1 MAVTKIHAIRTTLGK
16 AVKYIC
22 NEYKTDEKVL
32 ITSFG
37 CAPETVEYD
46 FRFSL
51 SKASDRGKN
60 LAYHLIQSF
69 APGETTG
76 EEAHRISQELADRLL
91 GGRYSYVLAT
101 HVDRQHIHSHII
113 FCAADNIDYKK
124 YHDCKKTYY
133 QIRDLSDKICAE
145 HNKSVIKDFKETGK
159 TYHEWYHDKKG
170 DSWKTQV
177 RKDINESIKAA
188 RTYEEFL
195 QLMKDKGYEI
205 HGETFGEGSA
215 KYISFRPFG
224 KDRFVR
230 GRAGTLG
237 ANYTKERIRE
247 RIEEKTHSPI
257 IKTLQDSGKTFTE
270 LVNIPEW
277 KLAESIALSKYQDKE
292 NLKRIATMYAELG
305 DLGLQS
311 KEALQDRINELAVQ
325 ARAEKRTVADIEKK
339 IKEFKQILTFA
350 KRYAENKKYG
360 DNYEKSKDKD
370 RYEREHDYQLRIYEG
385 AKSWLKNS
393 GIDPTT
399 LRIKDIEEH
408 LNKLNADHE
417 ALYNSFKAKE
427 KEHDRLLSIQKS
439 MQQFLDEPVRTIPFR
454 SRNQD
459 KNL

>member
-22 NEYKTDEKVL
+22 NEHKTDEKVL

-76 EEAHRISQELADRLL
+76 EEAHRISLELADRLL

-159 TYHEWYHDKKG
+159 TYYEWYHDKKG

-177 RKDINESIKAA
+177 KKDINESIKAA

-195 QLMKDKGYEI
+195 LLMKDKGYEI

-230 GRAGTLG
+230 GRTGTLG
-237 ANYTKERIRE
+237 ANYTKESIRE
-247 RIEEKTHSPI
+247 RIEEKAHSPI
-257 IKTLQDSGKTFTE
+257 IKMLQDSGKSFTE

-277 KLAESIALSKYQDKE
+277 KLSESIALSKYQDKE

-311 KEALQDRINELAVQ
+311 KATLQDRINELAAQ
-325 ARAEKRTVADIEKK
+325 SRTEKRTVADIEKK
-339 IKEFKQILTFA
+339 IKEFKQILTFT

-360 DNYEKSKDKD
+360 DNYAKSKDKE
-370 RYEREHDYQLRIYEG
+370 RYEREHDYQLRLYEG

-393 GIDPTT
+393 GIDPGT
-399 LRIKDIEEH
+399 LKIKDIEEH

-417 ALYNSFKAKE
+417 ALYNSFKTKE
-427 KEHDRLLSIQKS
+427 KEHDRLLSMQKS

-454 SRNQD
+454 SRDQD

>member
-22 NEYKTDEKVL
+22 NEHKTDEKVL

-46 FRFSL
+46 FKFSL
-51 SKASDRGKN
+51 LKAKDIGKN

-76 EEAHRISQELADRLL
+76 EEAHRISQELADQLL
-91 GGRYSYVLAT
+91 QGKYSYVLAT

-113 FCAADNIDYKK
+113 FCAADNIEYKK

-133 QIRDLSDKICAE
+133 HIRNLNDKICAE

-159 TYHEWYHDKKG
+159 TYYEWYHDKKG
-170 DSWKTQV
+170 DSWKAQV
-177 RKDINESIKAA
+177 KRDINESIKAA

-195 QLMKDKGYEI
+195 QLMRDKGYEI

-237 ANYTKERIRE
+237 PEYTKERIKE
-247 RIEEKTHSPI
+247 RIEEKEQSPI
-257 IKTLQDSGKTFTE
+257 QKLLKKHDKVPTE

-277 KLAESIALSKYQDKE
+277 KLSESIGLSKYQDKT
-292 NLKRIATMYAELG
+292 NLKRVAVMYAELG

-311 KEALQDRINELAVQ
+311 KEALQDRIKELALQ
-325 ARAEKRTVADIEKK
+325 SRSDKRTVSDIEKK
-339 IKEFKQILTFA
+339 IREFNQILTFA

-360 DNYEKSKDKD
+360 DNYEKSKDKE
-370 RYEREHDYQLRIYEG
+370 RYEREHDYQLRLFEG

-393 GIDPTT
+393 GIDPAT
-399 LRIKDIEEH
+399 LKIRDIEEH
-408 LNKLNADHE
+408 LHKLEADKN
-417 ALYNSFKAKE
+417 ALYALYQVKQ
-427 KEHDRLLSIQKS
+427 KEHGRLLSMQQS
-439 MQQFLDEPVRTIPFR
+439 LQQFLDEPI
-454 SRNQD
+454 SRKSFKSQD
-459 KNL
+459 RNPNL

>member
-22 NEYKTDEKVL
+22 NEHKTDEKVL

-46 FRFSL
+46 FKFSL
-51 SKASDRGKN
+51 LKTKDRGKN

-76 EEAHRISQELADRLL
+76 EEAHRISRELADRLL
-91 GGRYSYVLAT
+91 QGKYSYVLAT

-113 FCAADNIDYKK
+113 FCAADNIEYKK

-133 QIRDLSDKICAE
+133 HIRNLSDKICAE

-159 TYHEWYHDKKG
+159 TYSEWYHDKKG
-170 DSWKTQV
+170 DSWKAQV
-177 RKDINESIKAA
+177 KRDINESIKAA

-195 QLMKDKGYEI
+195 QLMRDKGYEI

-215 KYISFRPFG
+215 KYISFRPFR

-237 ANYTKERIRE
+237 PEYTKERIKE
-247 RIEEKTHSPI
+247 RIEEKEQSPI
-257 IKTLQDSGKTFTE
+257 LKLLKNYGKVPTE

-277 KLAESIALSKYQDKE
+277 KLSESIGLSKYQDKT
-292 NLKRIATMYAELG
+292 NLKRVAAMYAELG

-311 KEALQDRINELAVQ
+311 KEALQDRIKELAIQ
-325 ARAEKRTVADIEKK
+325 ARSDKRTISGIEKK
-339 IKEFKQILTFA
+339 IREFNQILTFA
-350 KRYAENKKYG
+350 KRYVENKKYG
-360 DNYEKSKDKD
+360 NNYEKSKDKE
-370 RYEREHDYQLRIYEG
+370 RYEREHDYQLRLFEG

-393 GIDPTT
+393 GIDPAT
-399 LRIKDIEEH
+399 LKIRDIEEH
-408 LNKLNADHE
+408 LHKLETDKN
-417 ALYNSFKAKE
+417 ALYASYQAKQ
-427 KEHDRLLSIQKS
+427 KEHDRLLSIQQS
-439 MQQFLDEPVRTIPFR
+439 LQQFLDEPISRKPFKSQDRNR
-454 SRNQD
+454 S
-459 KNL
+459 L

>member
-22 NEYKTDEKVL
+22 NEHKTDEKVL

-37 CAPETVEYD
+37 CALETVEYD

-76 EEAHRISQELADRLL
+76 EEAHRISQKLADRLL
-91 GGRYSYVLAT
+91 QGRYSYVLAT

-145 HNKSVIKDFKETGK
+145 HNKSVIKDFKDTGK

-205 HGETFGEGSA
+205 HGETFGEGAA

-224 KDRFVR
+224 KDRFSLTSR
-230 GRAGTLG
+230 PLWMEAISWK
-237 ANYTKERIRE
+237 YTKALHRM
-247 RIEEKTHSPI
+247 P
-257 IKTLQDSGKTFTE
+257 L
-270 LVNIPEW
+270 
-277 KLAESIALSKYQDKE
+277 LAL
-292 NLKRIATMYAELG
+292 
-305 DLGLQS
+305 
-311 KEALQDRINELAVQ
+311 
-325 ARAEKRTVADIEKK
+325 
-339 IKEFKQILTFA
+339 
-350 KRYAENKKYG
+350 
-360 DNYEKSKDKD
+360 
-370 RYEREHDYQLRIYEG
+370 HD
-385 AKSWLKNS
+385 
-393 GIDPTT
+393 
-399 LRIKDIEEH
+399 
-408 LNKLNADHE
+408 
-417 ALYNSFKAKE
+417 
-427 KEHDRLLSIQKS
+427 
-439 MQQFLDEPVRTIPFR
+439 
-454 SRNQD
+454 
-459 KNL
+459 